1 MTKLFLAMFSI
12 FSLSAVGAVPELPF
26 PTGSCSGLI
35 PLDAAAT
42 SGDGDGAA
50 SISLVLDFDDRR
62 AYGSVVF
69 FDDNAPGVDE
79 DDRLSSQWSLDQDDS
94 GISLEIVRDDLIPA
108 SFIVS
113 FTIDEPLVNSVDVVN
128 LQPTGN
134 AFDRAEVVLRLL
146 PNAGGASYPMQLVNA
161 PYSGFCNAL

>member
-35 PLDAAAT
+35 PLDAADT
-42 SGDGDGAA
+42 SGDGDGAS

-69 FDDNAPGVDE
+69 FDDNVPGV

-113 FTIDEPLVNSVDVVN
+113 FTIDEPPVDSVDVVD

-134 AFDRAEVVLRLL
+134 AFDRFEVVLRLL
-146 PNAGGASYPMQLVNA
+146 PNAGGASYPMQLVSA

>member
-35 PLDAAAT
+35 PLDAADT
-42 SGDGDGAA
+42 SGDGDGAS

-69 FDDNAPGVDE
+69 FDDNVPGV

-113 FTIDEPLVNSVDVVN
+113 FTIDEPPVDSVDVVD

-134 AFDRAEVVLRLL
+134 AFDRYEVVLRLL
-146 PNAGGASYPMQLVNA
+146 PNAGGASYPMQLVSA
-161 PYSGFCNAL
+161 PSSGFCNAL

>member
-1 MTKLFLAMFSI
+1 MTKLFLVIFSI

-35 PLDAAAT
+35 PLDAADT
-42 SGDGDGAA
+42 SGDGDGAS

-69 FDDNAPGVDE
+69 FDDNVPGV

-94 GISLEIVRDDLIPA
+94 GISLEIVRDD
-108 SFIVS
+108 
-113 FTIDEPLVNSVDVVN
+113 
-128 LQPTGN
+128 
-134 AFDRAEVVLRLL
+134 
-146 PNAGGASYPMQLVNA
+146 
-161 PYSGFCNAL
+161 

>member
-1 MTKLFLAMFSI
+1 M
-12 FSLSAVGAVPELPF
+12 
-26 PTGSCSGLI
+26 
-35 PLDAAAT
+35 
-42 SGDGDGAA
+42 
-50 SISLVLDFDDRR
+50 
-62 AYGSVVF
+62 
-69 FDDNAPGVDE
+69 PGV

-113 FTIDEPLVNSVDVVN
+113 FTIDEPPVDSVVDVVN

-134 AFDRAEVVLRLL
+134 AFDRFEVVLRLL
-146 PNAGGASYPMQLVNA
+146 PNAGGASYPMQLVSA

>member
-1 MTKLFLAMFSI
+1 MTKLFLVMFSI

-35 PLDAAAT
+35 PLDAADT
-42 SGDGDGAA
+42 SGDGDGAS

-69 FDDNAPGVDE
+69 FDDNVPGV

-113 FTIDEPLVNSVDVVN
+113 FTIDEPPVDSVDVVN

-134 AFDRAEVVLRLL
+134 AFDRYEVVLRLL
-146 PNAGGASYPMQLVNA
+146 PNAGGASYPMQIVSA

>member
-35 PLDAAAT
+35 PLDAADT
-42 SGDGDGAA
+42 SGDGDGASSA
-50 SISLVLDFDDRR
+50 SLILDFDDRR

-69 FDDNAPGVDE
+69 FDENVPGVD
-79 DDRLSSQWSLDQDDS
+79 DRLMSQWSLDQDDS

-113 FTIDEPLVNSVDVVN
+113 FTIDDTPVDSIDLGN

-134 AFDRAEVVLRLL
+134 AFERRELVLRLL
-146 PNAGGASYPMQLVNA
+146 PNAGGASYPFQMLNI

>member
-35 PLDAAAT
+35 PLDAADT
-42 SGDGDGAA
+42 SGDGDGAS

-69 FDDNAPGVDE
+69 FDDNVPGV

-113 FTIDEPLVNSVDVVN
+113 FTIDEPPVDSVDVVN

-134 AFDRAEVVLRLL
+134 AFDRFEVVLRLL
-146 PNAGGASYPMQLVNA
+146 PNAGGVSYPMQLVSA

>member
-1 MTKLFLAMFSI
+1 MTKLFLARFSI
-12 FSLSAVGAVPELPF
+12 LSLSAVGAVPELPF

-35 PLDAAAT
+35 PLDAADT
-42 SGDGDGAA
+42 SGDGDGAS

-69 FDDNAPGVDE
+69 FDDNVPGV

-113 FTIDEPLVNSVDVVN
+113 FTIDEPPVDSVDVVD

-134 AFDRAEVVLRLL
+134 AFDRYEVVLRLL
-146 PNAGGASYPMQLVNA
+146 PNAGGASYPMQLVSA

>member
-35 PLDAAAT
+35 PLDAADT
-42 SGDGDGAA
+42 SGDGDGAS

-69 FDDNAPGVDE
+69 FDDNVPGV
-79 DDRLSSQWSLDQDDS
+79 DDRLSSEWSLDQDDS

-113 FTIDEPLVNSVDVVN
+113 FTIDEPTSDSVDVVT
-128 LQPTGN
+128 LRPTGN
-134 AFDRAEVVLRLL
+134 AFDRYEVVLRLL
-146 PNAGGASYPMQLVNA
+146 PNAGGASYPMQLVSA